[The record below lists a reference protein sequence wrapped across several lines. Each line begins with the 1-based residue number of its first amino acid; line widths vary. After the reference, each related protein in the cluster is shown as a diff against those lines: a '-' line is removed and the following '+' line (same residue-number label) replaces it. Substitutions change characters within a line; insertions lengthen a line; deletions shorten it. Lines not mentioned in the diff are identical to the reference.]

1 MYMLFFAIFALIL
14 VAMYIAIRRR
24 LASPTIIGAAGV
36 FGSIVSM
43 TLFGLAQGNLFAHA
57 LTVGFLIGGLFS
69 GATLV
74 IAFYFQGNELRHET
88 LQHEQYD

>member
-1 MYMLFFAIFALIL
+1 MHMLFFLIFGIIL
-14 VAMYIAIRRR
+14 VAMYIAIRRQ
-24 LASPTIIGAAGV
+24 LASTTIIAAAGV

-69 GATLV
+69 GAALV
-74 IAFYFQGNELRHET
+74 IAFYFQGNEMRHKAMQNNQTE
-88 LQHEQYD
+88 

>member
-1 MYMLFFAIFALIL
+1 MYMLFFAIFAIIL

-24 LASPTIIGAAGV
+24 LASPTIISAAGV

-69 GATLV
+69 GATLI
-74 IAFYFQGNELRHET
+74 IAFYFQGNELRQKA